1 MHKGEIFERRVRPPP
16 PGKAWPP
23 ASTDRIAVRP
33 FEPTTA
39 RSQRAELA
47 AIRICYAAALNGKFR
62 WCCQL
67 LGRGD
72 ATRWRGA
79 YPSERFGIDCGS
91 HDRRVH
97 CQLKHTQAAVVREKR
112 DDGTCGAP
120 ILPHGFLSIYR
131 NYPGRQRGV

>member
-1 MHKGEIFERRVRPPP
+1 M
-16 PGKAWPP
+16 
-23 ASTDRIAVRP
+23 DRIAVRP

-39 RSQRAELA
+39 LSQRAELA

-97 CQLKHTQAAVVREKR
+97 CQLKHTQAGVVREKR

-120 ILPHGFLSIYR
+120 ILPHGFLSITETVQVVKGAFER
-131 NYPGRQRGV
+131 